1 MNKKIIFS
9 VLVSLILMI
18 LAGVSVSALVDANLT
33 VGSTVNNSILAG
45 TVKLN
50 FTIVSTLTGEN
61 VTTVNYTF
69 TRVDGPGIL
78 PILFCTNGT
87 VGTSRNNITECTNNT
102 ITSLPD
108 GIYNITISAY
118 NESTNATFG
127 RLIVSNVSV
136 ENWGPRVNITSPGAN
151 GTQLTDAS
159 FINRE
164 FEINFTLIDNVAAN
178 NRTAFCELR
187 VTKQAATS
195 NNISDLAVN
204 SLTIFNKTLRISNGT
219 NVTFKVP
226 SKNILL
232 NGSQSSYQVYCRNS
246 EQVTESNKSLAQ
258 NLTVSDTVL
267 PNNVTSPTFKN
278 SNDIVKTKFEFGDT
292 VTISDCSGTD
302 NTDEDVQYNITI
314 RLPGLTSFT
323 VQNISL
329 SFEDTQALGTYQ
341 VNCSASD
348 SNGNINSS
356 LSEFEIIR
364 KVRENERIETEKP
377 KATIIVAPG
386 TTSEVTLSL
395 QGEARLMTEDS
406 AISFTFKGTSHTLKV
421 IDVSSSEV
429 EIEINSDPIKFR
441 MKKGETREVDLDSD
455 GINDMSVTVNTLI
468 SKKADIVV
476 NLLTQRSKETTG
488 ERKEVTIPSRATR
501 EISDIN
507 WTLILVVIIIIIVL
521 VLILYYFKN
530 RGSGKVNF
538 NSKDLGGREDITP
551 YQPPAGYKFPGQ

>member
-18 LAGVSVSALVDANLT
+18 LACVSVSALVDANLT

-164 FEINFTLIDNVAAN
+164 FEINFTILDNLAAHG
-178 NRTAFCELR
+178 NRSFFCELR
-187 VTKQAATS
+187 IAKQLATS
-195 NNISDLAVN
+195 KNLTDIAVN
-204 SLTIFNKTLRISNGT
+204 NLAIFNKTTTFTNGSNI
-219 NVTFKVP
+219 TFKVP
-226 SKNILL
+226 SRNILL
-232 NGSQSSYQVYCRNS
+232 NGSQSSYQVSCRNS
-246 EQVTESNKSLAQ
+246 EQAAVLNQSLVQ

-267 PNNVTSPTFKN
+267 PNNVTSPTFKD
-278 SNDIVKTKFEFGDT
+278 SNNIAKTKFEF
-292 VTISDCSGTD
+292 
-302 NTDEDVQYNITI
+302 
-314 RLPGLTSFT
+314 
-323 VQNISL
+323 
-329 SFEDTQALGTYQ
+329 
-341 VNCSASD
+341 
-348 SNGNINSS
+348 
-356 LSEFEIIR
+356 
-364 KVRENERIETEKP
+364 
-377 KATIIVAPG
+377 
-386 TTSEVTLSL
+386 
-395 QGEARLMTEDS
+395 
-406 AISFTFKGTSHTLKV
+406 
-421 IDVSSSEV
+421 
-429 EIEINSDPIKFR
+429 
-441 MKKGETREVDLDSD
+441 
-455 GINDMSVTVNTLI
+455 
-468 SKKADIVV
+468 
-476 NLLTQRSKETTG
+476 
-488 ERKEVTIPSRATR
+488 
-501 EISDIN
+501 
-507 WTLILVVIIIIIVL
+507 
-521 VLILYYFKN
+521 
-530 RGSGKVNF
+530 
-538 NSKDLGGREDITP
+538 
-551 YQPPAGYKFPGQ
+551 